1 MGAKVSI
8 CIPCYN
14 NADEVERLLK
24 SVYCQ
29 NYTDFEVNLSDD
41 STNGETENLVRT
53 KYPNVTSRSCSVMT
67 GLRTTRVLGNMSRCL
82 KTSPTQCSRFR
93 AAGR

>member
-53 KYPNVTSRSCSVMT
+53 KYPNVNYRHNNKPY
-67 GLRTTRVLGNMSRCL
+67 GHIFNWN
-82 KTSPTQCSRFR
+82 
-93 AAGR
+93 AAIIWNQVQS